1 MRATKR
7 PRKRAARHTRAAA
20 KSEIAKVPLDQT
32 RIEFDE
38 DDELDETLSD
48 LATTLTWMP
57 VTRLKVN
64 TNKE

>member
-48 LATTLTWMP
+48 ARDDAHLDARHATQG
-57 VTRLKVN
+57 KY
-64 TNKE
+64 E